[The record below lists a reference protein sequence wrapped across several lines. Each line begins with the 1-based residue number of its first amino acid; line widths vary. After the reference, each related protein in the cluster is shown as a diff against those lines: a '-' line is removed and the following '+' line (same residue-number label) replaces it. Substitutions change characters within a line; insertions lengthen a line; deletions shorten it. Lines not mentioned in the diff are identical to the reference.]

1 MQPVASD
8 GKIIKFIPFLR
19 HLNRRKGV
27 FGKHEQ
33 RGALRRIYLS
43 PQAVD
48 LISRAVI
55 TNDHNLDDSQQ

>member
-8 GKIIKFIPFLR
+8 GRIIKFIPFLR
-19 HLNRRKGV
+19 HLNRRKGA

-33 RGALRRIYLS
+33 RGALHSIYLS

-48 LISRAVI
+48 SFSRTVI
-55 TNDHNLDDSQQ
+55 TNGHNLDDS